1 MYLFILSTFHPL
13 GMPLVIVLG
22 CYLSIYR
29 QVRKSHAALHQA
41 HRGNVSNKPSTT
53 NILPVKKED
62 MQLAITLFATFVIF
76 MILWSPYMGM
86 VAVDRAGLASKEL
99 HVIFIAMGHTNSM
112 LNVFTYGVCNNNF
125 RQGYKVFL
133 NWLFCRQRNNN
144 VNGGGKD
151 ISSVATLSSQ

>member
-1 MYLFILSTFHPL
+1 M
-13 GMPLVIVLG
+13 IVLG

-29 QVRKSHAALHQA
+29 QVRRSHAALHQA

-62 MQLAITLFATFVIF
+62 MQLAVTLFATFVIF
-76 MILWSPYMGM
+76 MILWSPYMVL
-86 VAVDRAGLASKEL
+86 VAADSAGLAPKEM
-99 HVIFIAMGHTNSM
+99 HVIFLSMGHTNSL

-133 NWLFCRQRNNN
+133 NWLFCRQRNNDA
-144 VNGGGKD
+144 NGGRKE
-151 ISSVATLSSQ
+151 ISTVATLSTL